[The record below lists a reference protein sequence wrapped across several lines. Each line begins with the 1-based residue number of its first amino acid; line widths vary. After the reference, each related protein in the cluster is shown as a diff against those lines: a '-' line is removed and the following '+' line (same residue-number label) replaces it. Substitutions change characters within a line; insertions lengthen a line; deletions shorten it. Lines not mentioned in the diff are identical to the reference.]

1 MSLPITESE
10 TIHASQETLEA
21 QLEKVQMRQVGVFI
35 RSVLGGLV
43 LQARRFVDLY
53 DQVQEMQRTLEGLQR
68 KSYQSPED
76 YAKRQETGEEE

>member
-1 MSLPITESE
+1 
-10 TIHASQETLEA
+10 
-21 QLEKVQMRQVGVFI
+21 
-35 RSVLGGLV
+35 
-43 LQARRFVDLY
+43 VDLY